1 MFFCG
6 MSIVHEI
13 EKTIQPLL
21 AQNSYELIETQ
32 YRKEGGRWI
41 LRIFVDRITEENDA
55 RSKISLEDCEKV
67 SEMVGTLLDAEE
79 FFSQPYT
86 LEVSSPG
93 INRALKKE
101 SHFLRSVG
109 KKVKISLFAPLS
121 PKSPQ
126 KNFSGTLISCR
137 EGNVE
142 VDDSVSGLVKI
153 PLSMIAKANLD
164 II

>member
-1 MFFCG
+1 

-13 EKTIQPLL
+13 EKAIQPLL
-21 AQNSYELIETQ
+21 EQNHYELIETQ
-32 YRKEGGRWI
+32 YRKEGGRWV
-41 LRIFVDRITEENDA
+41 LRIFVDRFSDEGDA

-79 FFSQPYT
+79 IFSNPYT

-109 KKVKISLFAPLS
+109 QKVKISLFAPLS
-121 PKSPQ
+121 SKSPQ
-126 KNFSGTLISCR
+126 KNFSGMLLACR

-142 VDDSVSGLVKI
+142 VEDSVSGMVAI
-153 PLSMIAKANLD
+153 PLSLIAKANLD